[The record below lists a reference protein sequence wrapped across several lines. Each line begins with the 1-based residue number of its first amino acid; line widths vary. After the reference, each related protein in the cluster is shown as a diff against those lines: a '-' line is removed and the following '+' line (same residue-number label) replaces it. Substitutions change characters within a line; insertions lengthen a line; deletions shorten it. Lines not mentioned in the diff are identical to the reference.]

1 MENRENQTNNTD
13 EMVTISR
20 AEYEQLRQEKAQ
32 MESTRVRLEAER
44 IKLEAEHARLEAKL
58 ATLEQ
63 EQAQVITSLT
73 LQNEWLLEQLKLSK
87 KKLFGRS
94 SEQAEQLVMD
104 QLSLTMNEAE
114 AYIFGMNSAGK
125 APVTV
130 KAYERKRQSGNVLDV
145 VPEGTPAEV
154 VEHRLPENERICSA
168 CGSEMV
174 EIGKEVRRSLM
185 MKPAEFWVREDV
197 YYTYACKNCEQE
209 TGEANIVKAAK
220 EPALLPGSF
229 ASAEA
234 VAHIMTQKFVMY
246 SPLYRLQQE
255 FERQGLK
262 LSRQTMA
269 NWLLNTSEKWLRPVY
284 DTLREQLR
292 KESVLHADETTL
304 QVLKESGRSST
315 SKSYMWLYR
324 TSGCAEHSIVLYEY
338 QEDRK
343 AKHAEEFLDGF
354 SGWLHADGY
363 QGYHKLPERIRVV
376 GCAAH
381 ARRKFDEALTALPK
395 EQQQTSKAAEALCY
409 FAKLFQLEQS
419 FAELKPEERYTK
431 RLEQAKPVLDALLA
445 WANDLIPRTAPKS
458 ALGKALH
465 YLKEQWPYLV
475 RYLEDGRLELSNNR
489 AERSIKPFV
498 MGRKG
503 WLFSNTPAGAQASA
517 VIYSLIETAKENGLN
532 PYQYLLWVLRNAPQL
547 SETDEAW
554 AEKLL
559 PASAPEECYMP
570 Q

>member
-1 MENRENQTNNTD
+1 MQTSNTE

-20 AEYEQLRQEKAQ
+20 AEYERLQQEKA
-32 MESTRVRLEAER
+32 RNA
-44 IKLEAEHARLEAKL
+44 KLEAKL
-58 ATLEQ
+58 AAREQ

-94 SEQAEQLVMD
+94 SEQAEQMVMD
-104 QLSLTMNEAE
+104 QLSLTMNEVE

-125 APVTV
+125 APVAV
-130 KAYERKRQSGNVLDV
+130 KAHERKRQFGNVLDV
-145 VPEGTPAEV
+145 VPEGTPTEV
-154 VEHRLPENERICSA
+154 VEHRLPENERTCSA
-168 CGSEMV
+168 CGSKLV

-234 VAHIMTQKFVMY
+234 VAYLAAQKFVMY
-246 SPLYRLQQE
+246 SPLYRLEQE
-255 FERQGLK
+255 FNRQGLK

-269 NWLLNTSEKWLRPVY
+269 NWLLNTSEKWLQPIY

-547 SETDEAW
+547 SETHEAW